1 MSDAWDD
8 RRRAQEDSFFEDL
21 NRKALARLATK
32 KGGPARLSPVTGKPM
47 EVVTVLGVVIDRC
60 VDSGGLWFD
69 AGELEQLLEAAK
81 GASSASLKDLLTLV
95 PGLNPGT
102 NVTGGKSSPIT
113 GKPMNQ
119 DTVMGVAIDR
129 CPESGGVWFDALELK
144 RLIDSSHQSLASG
157 IKDFFMMVLGR

>member
-1 MSDAWDD
+1 
-8 RRRAQEDSFFEDL
+8 
-21 NRKALARLATK
+21 
-32 KGGPARLSPVTGKPM
+32 
-47 EVVTVLGVVIDRC
+47 VIDRC

-95 PGLNPGT
+95 PGLNPGAH
-102 NVTGGKSSPIT
+102 VTGGKPSPVT

-119 DTVMGVAIDR
+119 DTVMGVAFDR

-144 RLIDSSHQSLASG
+144 RLIDSSHHSLSSG
-157 IKDFFMMVLGR
+157 VKDFFMMVLGR